1 MDPGKIFQIITN
13 STLLATRL
21 LPGGSASPLHF
32 SSSRYCATLPED
44 LTLGAAVLTVA
55 ASHDHGAE
63 VRYSIA
69 AGNSDG
75 LFSMDERSGT
85 LSLAA
90 SLDYELSR
98 RHELVVAAEG
108 VNAAARA
115 LIMVQ
120 VTDVND
126 NPPVFLQPEQ
136 RLTVVEED
144 DRDLPA
150 TITRVEA
157 VDVDERDAGRLV
169 YRVSGDGVERGEG
182 EEEEEGAFFTINAR
196 TGDLIQLRALDR
208 DPPYGMSIWRLRVE
222 VRDGKWQDESQEGI
236 PDLSHDY
243 TGASTP
249 RQVSW
254 GHRNPDQGP
263 DHTKRTA
270 AALHLSDSRCTGGR
284 CVSNKR
290 KRDMSQQGISNRKT
304 RVVAAPDDKDIHHQ
318 QGSTRAFW
326 KRSRVDSEWL
336 VTNSEAVREEGFG
349 LPGEGKQSLTLCS
362 SPCQHNNTSTHL
374 DTGDSG
380 STTTFISGGDPIT
393 LVSAPEK
400 PHRIHSD
407 PSGHGVGLRERRDVS
422 SPSSNSQQDD
432 GGCSVMGTSLREISA
447 GDGEGKVHVAETV
460 VTVVVKDIND
470 NAPVF
475 PNATML
481 GQVQENVPAGSAV
494 VVVSAW
500 DADDATDG
508 SNARLTYAIEK
519 NVVDEAS
526 GAAIFSVEPDT
537 GLVRTE
543 RCCLDREATPEYR
556 LQVVAAD
563 GGGLKGTGT
572 VVVRVVDQND
582 NPPRLAR
589 RSWEVEVQETPRA
602 APLANTTLLELTAAD
617 KDASATLHYRVEP
630 RSGLGWDMF
639 GVRSSGSSGQLFALR
654 SLDYEQES
662 HRRGFKFRVQ
672 VTDQG
677 PLGWEDLSHV
687 DSAWV
692 TVRVKDVND
701 NPPLFSHP
709 HAHVSVREDAVR
721 GTLLATL
728 PAHDPDAGGQ
738 QSVQYSLEGGWDA
751 LDVDAYGN
759 VTLRRQ
765 LDREAPGG
773 DVSEAL
779 IVAVDGG
786 HPPRSATAT
795 LTISVEDVNDCPPAI
810 LPPTLL
816 HVTEGSPPSLLG
828 VLKATDPD
836 VWALGHGPPF
846 TVSLAPTNPS
856 HILSLINLKFDPR
869 LDSGRGGAELW
880 TAGAVD
886 REQHRQLSVAVQVS
900 DAQGLSA
907 THHLTVLVDD
917 LNDNPMK
924 PATKAVYL
932 WKTQGGGSD
941 APLGRV
947 FVEDP
952 DDWDL
957 EDKEFEWAGPPHP
970 LFTLQP
976 HDGTI
981 MASSSLREGRYE
993 LQFSVSD
1000 RAWQQR
1006 GVAANVTV
1014 TVRILTP
1021 EALAH
1026 AAPLVLT
1033 PITPTDLTRGWFP
1046 TEGGGLLGS
1055 LLKTVQ
1061 EMVGALDYSIQ
1072 VVSVYDGCSDLST
1085 TSHLTPQRTPLSKPA
1100 TLESS
1105 TPASTC
1111 VWLSVKDTQGG
1122 YMNLVKLQGLLAL
1135 HTRQLEAAMGVRVA
1149 VNDAVMPT
1157 SYGTHGSLSLED
1169 HDDGVKLGLHSVPS
1183 LASTGLPLQVVDTNA
1198 TSLVTPRLTRA
1209 HSCLDYAQ
1217 NSETC
1222 TPTSCLNG
1230 GRCVRTEEGVYRCVC
1245 PEGAEGPQCKVLGR
1259 SFGDSGWA
1267 WLHPLPPCL
1276 PVTLSLRV
1284 LTRRPNGL
1292 LLYAGPLAPT
1302 PPQAKPAPML
1312 ALQLVD
1318 GRPQALLEGGEG
1330 PLKLQVNSSLSD
1342 GLWHSLHLSVD
1353 HQSVVMMVDQCGKGW
1368 TDQEQN
1374 DVSCLVRAR
1383 WRASKGNDVWVG
1395 SAPLQVGGLAQA
1407 PPRPEDH
1414 GWREAPTHHHL
1425 TGCLSRFTINTQVMD
1440 LGEVA
1445 NSYDS
1450 VTSCPLQDTA
1460 CPQYCG
1466 LRGRCV
1472 GGLQRPRCEC
1482 DPGWTG
1488 SGCST
1493 PTVPARFKAS
1503 SYLKV
1508 ALSFSP
1514 DPWTVRVQ
1522 VRLRLRGARSGMVIQ
1537 LAARHRAAHL
1547 TLHRSCRRGYRAQ
1560 QCQGQDGRRNE
1571 CAWSGALL
1579 GTAPGIPWRWSGTAT
1594 ICW

>member
-1 MDPGKIFQIITN
+1 MQRFCEGQRSANLSLLKVYQVSVVGAPSARHLRFIQYPNVTLNRGRMIMVLELVIF
-13 STLLATRL
+13 LV
-21 LPGGSASPLHF
+21 GG
-32 SSSRYCATLPED
+32 Y
-44 LTLGAAVLTVA
+44 LGALVMQRFSADLPVLPDPTA
-55 ASHDHGAE
+55 
-63 VRYSIA
+63 IA
-69 AGNSDG
+69 IRIKE
-75 LFSMDERSGT
+75 FFT
-85 LSLAA
+85 LSV
-90 SLDYELSR
+90 DELR
-98 RHELVVAAEG
+98 HKYGGHELVVAAEG

-150 TITRVEA
+150 TITR
-157 VDVDERDAGRLV
+157 
-169 YRVSGDGVERGEG
+169 
-182 EEEEEGAFFTINAR
+182 
-196 TGDLIQLRALDR
+196 ALDR

-236 PDLSHDY
+236 TDLSHDY

-602 APLANTTLLELTAAD
+602 APLANTTLLELTAVD

-779 IVAVDGG
+779 IVAVDGD

-846 TVSLAPTNPS
+846 TLSLAPTNPS

-907 THHLTVLVDD
+907 TYHLTVLVDD

-932 WKTQGGGSD
+932 WKTQGGGFD

-1105 TPASTC
+1105 TPTSTC

-1135 HTRQLEAAMGVRVA
+1135 HTR
-1149 VNDAVMPT
+1149 
-1157 SYGTHGSLSLED
+1157 
-1169 HDDGVKLGLHSVPS
+1169 
-1183 LASTGLPLQVVDTNA
+1183 
-1198 TSLVTPRLTRA
+1198 
-1209 HSCLDYAQ
+1209 
-1217 NSETC
+1217 
-1222 TPTSCLNG
+1222 
-1230 GRCVRTEEGVYRCVC
+1230 
-1245 PEGAEGPQCKVLGR
+1245 
-1259 SFGDSGWA
+1259 
-1267 WLHPLPPCL
+1267 
-1276 PVTLSLRV
+1276 
-1284 LTRRPNGL
+1284 
-1292 LLYAGPLAPT
+1292 
-1302 PPQAKPAPML
+1302 
-1312 ALQLVD
+1312 
-1318 GRPQALLEGGEG
+1318 
-1330 PLKLQVNSSLSD
+1330 
-1342 GLWHSLHLSVD
+1342 
-1353 HQSVVMMVDQCGKGW
+1353 QSVVMMVDQCGKGW

-1522 VRLRLRGARSGMVIQ
+1522 VRLRLRGARSAQ
-1537 LAARHRAAHL
+1537 LQAGVPCATVSGAGWAAQRVCVERRPLGDGTWHTVAVERHGHNL
-1547 TLHRSCRRGYRAQ
+1547 LVSVD
-1560 QCQGQDGRRNE
+1560 DGDGWRRNE
-1571 CAWSGALL
+1571 TLASLTIPGVEGPPPPLTVDKHNGVTVGGLPEFTTVDLVTVHDDLQDTVISVVLSLGLRRFRRGRENLAEPCGQGCSGIVTAEKSEAGSDGIQLEL
-1579 GTAPGIPWRWSGTAT
+1579 INLKSSKVLSNHMENNQETETVFPCTGIGTCRDMVNLSQAVDLHEMPFRTLANPQRSPTPSRRGCSVGTSSHCQQSDAQP
-1594 ICW
+1594 CRS